1 MPRNEG
7 GKGGEGGEY
16 PFTTFSAFGSRGLKK
31 TQSIY
36 AGSSLVHAGAGP
48 EPPLRPRD
56 LPPRGRLQ
64 VRDDNPMPPHPS
76 RLRRIARW
84 GRLPLIFFLLLL
96 DDPDAR
102 EPRPAPTATKHAP
115 PLQSPPDL
123 PPLGGFRLRVAR
135 AWGCEGL
142 QRLALV
148 GTQRPD
154 AVSPYLT
161 PRDPCPVWFATGI
174 LRNFR

>member
-64 VRDDNPMPPHPS
+64 VRDDNTMPPHPS
-76 RLRRIARW
+76 RLHRIARW
-84 GRLPLIFFLLLL
+84 GRLPLIFFCFYSTIPTPAKL
-96 DDPDAR
+96 AR
-102 EPRPAPTATKHAP
+102 HPRPRNTRRPCRVLQICRLWAVFGCGWQGHGGVKGCRGWHWWGLSDPTPFP
-115 PLQSPPDL
+115 P
-123 PPLGGFRLRVAR
+123 
-135 AWGCEGL
+135 
-142 QRLALV
+142 
-148 GTQRPD
+148 T
-154 AVSPYLT
+154 
-161 PRDPCPVWFATGI
+161 
-174 LRNFR
+174 